1 MASEIPSSELNI
13 PDHHFLVDW
22 FWSLLFQLGLWKKNA
37 TLLLV
42 GLDNA
47 GKTTLLYKLK
57 NRSLRM
63 FIPTQRAQLEEVVV
77 GNVQFRAWDL
87 GGHEQVRSLW
97 KDYYFEANAV
107 IFVVDVADE
116 ERYEEAKNELHHL
129 LNDKNLGEVIFLI
142 LGNKT
147 DLKPEVTRNDVVSWL
162 DIQPQID
169 SGRKMEVFLSS
180 LLQDNSFQDAFK
192 WLSDIL

>member
-1 MASEIPSSELNI
+1 MFNFVE
-13 PDHHFLVDW
+13 W

-37 TLLLV
+37 TILLV

-57 NRSLRM
+57 NRALRM
-63 FIPTQRAQLEEVVV
+63 FIPTQRAQLEEVVL

-87 GGHEQVRSLW
+87 GGHEQVRALW
-97 KDYYFEANAV
+97 RDYYFEANAV

-116 ERYEEAKNELHHL
+116 ERYEEAKNELHNL
-129 LNDKNLGEVIFLI
+129 LNDKNLQDVIFLI

-147 DLKPEVTRNDVVSWL
+147 DLKPEVTRLEVVSL
-162 DIQPQID
+162 LGIQSQID
-169 SGRKMEVFLSS
+169 SGRKIEVFLSS

-192 WLSDIL
+192 WLSDTL